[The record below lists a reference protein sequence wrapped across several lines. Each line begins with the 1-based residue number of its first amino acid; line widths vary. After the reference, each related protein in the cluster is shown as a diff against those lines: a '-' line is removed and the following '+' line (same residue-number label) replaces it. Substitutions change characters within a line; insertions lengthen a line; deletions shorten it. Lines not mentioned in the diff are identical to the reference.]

1 MLIMMDYLLTSF
13 ERKYS
18 AITKSNLKIITT
30 EDIEYEYQTRNNNT
44 IHCYFLLPMENFTI
58 NFSIGYEASDYR

>member
-44 IHCYFLLPMENFTI
+44 ILLLSSTNGKFHNKFVHWI
-58 NFSIGYEASDYR
+58 

>member
-44 IHCYFLLPMENFTI
+44 ILLLSSTNGKFHNKFFHWI
-58 NFSIGYEASDYR
+58 